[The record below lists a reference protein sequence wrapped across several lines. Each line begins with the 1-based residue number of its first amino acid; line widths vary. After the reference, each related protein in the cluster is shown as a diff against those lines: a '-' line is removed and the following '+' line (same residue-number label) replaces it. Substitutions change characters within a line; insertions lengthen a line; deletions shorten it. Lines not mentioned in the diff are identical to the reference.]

1 MKKKKRERERER
13 SRRRRQ
19 RRKNDIDYTPL
30 VEYFLPS
37 RIHYLN
43 SLLGEEYKD
52 NWNIY
57 LERNDV
63 KQANLWAVWGMR
75 VETRGHCNH

>member
-1 MKKKKRERERER
+1 MKKKRERERER

-52 NWNIY
+52 N
-57 LERNDV
+57 
-63 KQANLWAVWGMR
+63 
-75 VETRGHCNH
+75 